1 MHPSFEDRPGAPD
14 RVFASL
20 VTRGRRTHRAGL
32 DRGSS
37 PARGRRRPRSL
48 HLHHLTPIHDAA
60 TALFPDTPLVTHLH
74 GTEILLLEQ
83 IDRLSAIARL
93 LGTDLA
99 GMAGRAPGRLG
110 GGRGPDP
117 G

>member
-20 VTRGRRTHRAGL
+20 APEVGDHIVRAWTGIL
-32 DRGSS
+32 ERAWAEAPSV
-37 PARGRRRPRSL
+37 L

-83 IDRLSAIARL
+83 IDRLSAIARS

-99 GMAGRAPGRLG
+99 GMAAGRRPAGRPT
-110 GGRGPDP
+110 RT
-117 G
+117 

>member
-20 VTRGRRTHRAGL
+20 APEVGEHIVRAWQRVLAGAWAEAP
-32 DRGSS
+32 SVM
-37 PARGRRRPRSL
+37 

-74 GTEILLLEQ
+74 GTEILMMEQ

-99 GMAGRAPGRLG
+99 GMAGGRRPT
-110 GGRGPDP
+110 GRRTRT
-117 G
+117 